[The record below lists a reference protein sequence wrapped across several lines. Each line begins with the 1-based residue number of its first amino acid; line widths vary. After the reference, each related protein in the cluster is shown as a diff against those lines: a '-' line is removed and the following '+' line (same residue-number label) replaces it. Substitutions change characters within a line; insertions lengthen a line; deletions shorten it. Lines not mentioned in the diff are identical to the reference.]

1 MILVEATP
9 EMSRAR
15 DRDTYGAWGG
25 PLPMAAYLQLEW
37 RLRHHAW
44 PRAAQ
49 ALWLLCA
56 DGGEVLASCET
67 YRMPS
72 RVGTGGPAPGHSYG
86 VASVYTEPHKRRR
99 GYVTELL
106 TRLAGHLA
114 SQDPRAQ
121 SMFLFS
127 DVALGVYQRS
137 GFVARPA
144 LNLAFAAMPG
154 DPGQGVDELLPEHR
168 AAQAL
173 AAMAPPEGPFAI
185 LPDPDQVDWHLE
197 RERIFNA
204 VMGRPRPPAC
214 GARLG
219 GACALWAAEYRTG
232 QLMILLLHAPG
243 PGEAEALLACA
254 RRTAHAAGLT
264 RAVLWKS
271 PEDGPWPEAQLEDRA
286 EHLDSVPMILPLD
299 ARVRAAD
306 WEWIPRVLWV

>member
-1 MILVEATP
+1 MILMEATP

-25 PLPMAAYLQLEW
+25 PLPMAAYLQFEW
-37 RLRHHAW
+37 RLRNHPWA
-44 PRAAQ
+44 RAAR

-56 DGGEVLASCET
+56 DDGEVLTSCET

-72 RVGTGGPAPGHSYG
+72 LRSDGPAMGHSYG
-86 VASVYTEPHKRRR
+86 VASVYTEPHKRRL

-114 SQDPRAQ
+114 SLDPSAQ
-121 SMFLFS
+121 AMFLFS

-173 AAMAPPEGPFAI
+173 AAIAPPGGPFAI
-185 LPDPDQVDWHLE
+185 LPDGDQIDWHLE
-197 RERIFNA
+197 RERIFAA
-204 VMGRPRPPAC
+204 VMGRSRPPAC

-219 GACALWAAEYRTG
+219 GATALWAAEYRTG
-232 QLMILLLHAPG
+232 QLMVLLLHAPG

-254 RRTAHAAGLT
+254 RRTAHAAGLA
-264 RAVLWKS
+264 RAVLWKT
-271 PEDGPWPEAQLEDRA
+271 PRDGPWPEAQPEDRA
-286 EHLDSVPMILPLD
+286 ERLDSVPMVLPLD
-299 ARVRAAD
+299 ARVRAVD

>member
-1 MILVEATP
+1 MILTEATP

-25 PLPMAAYLQLEW
+25 PLPMAAYLQFEW
-37 RLRHHAW
+37 RLRNHAW
-44 PRAAQ
+44 ARATR

-56 DGGEVLASCET
+56 DDGEVLTSCET

-72 RVGTGGPAPGHSYG
+72 LRSDGPVTGHSYG

-114 SQDPRAQ
+114 SLDPAAQ
-121 SMFLFS
+121 AMFLFS
-127 DVALGVYQRS
+127 DVAPGVYQRS

-154 DPGQGVDELLPEHR
+154 DPEQGVDELLPERR

-173 AAMAPPEGPFAI
+173 AAMAPPGGAFAI
-185 LPDPDQVDWHLE
+185 LPDPDQIDWHFE
-197 RERIFNA
+197 RERIFAA
-204 VMGRPRPPAC
+204 VMGRSRPPAC

-219 GACALWAAEYRTG
+219 GATALWAAEYRTG
-232 QLMILLLHAPG
+232 QLMVLLLHAPG

-254 RRTAHAAGLT
+254 RRTAHAAGLS
-264 RAVLWKS
+264 RAVLWKN
-271 PEDGPWPEAQLEDRA
+271 PRDGPWPEAQLEDRA
-286 EHLDSVPMILPLD
+286 ERLDSVPMILPLE

>member
-1 MILVEATP
+1 MILMEATP

-25 PLPMAAYLQLEW
+25 PLPMAAYLHLEW
-37 RLRHHAW
+37 RLRNHPW

-49 ALWLLCA
+49 TLWLLGA
-56 DGGEVLASCET
+56 EDGEVLASCET

-72 RVGTGGPAPGHSYG
+72 LRSDGPAPGHSYG

-99 GYVTELL
+99 GHVTELL

-114 SQDPRAQ
+114 SRDPLAQ
-121 SMFLFS
+121 ALFLYS
-127 DVALGVYQRS
+127 DVPLAVYLRS

-173 AAMAPPEGPFAI
+173 AAMAPPEGAFAI
-185 LPDPDQVDWHLE
+185 LPDADQVDWHLE
-197 RERIFNA
+197 RERIFA
-204 VMGRPRPPAC
+204 SVMGRSRPPAC

-219 GACALWAAEYRTG
+219 AACALWAAEYRTG
-232 QLMILLLHAPG
+232 QLMVLLLHAPG
-243 PGEAEALLACA
+243 PGEAEALLTCA

-264 RAVLWKS
+264 RAVLWKT
-271 PEDGPWPEAQLEDRA
+271 PRDGPWPEARLEDRA
-286 EHLDSVPMILPLD
+286 ERLDSVPMILPLD

>member
-1 MILVEATP
+1 MILTEATP

-25 PLPMAAYLQLEW
+25 PLPMAAYLQLEG
-37 RLRHHAW
+37 RLRDHAW
-44 PRAAQ
+44 PRAAL
-49 ALWLLCA
+49 ALWLLRA
-56 DGGEVLASCET
+56 DDGGVLASCET

-72 RVGTGGPAPGHSYG
+72 LRSDGPEGHSYG

-114 SQDPRAQ
+114 SQDPRAHA
-121 SMFLFS
+121 MFLFS
-127 DVALGVYQRS
+127 DVALRVYQRS

-154 DPGQGVDELLPEHR
+154 DPGQGVDELLPEQG
-168 AAQAL
+168 AARAL
-173 AAMAPPEGPFAI
+173 AAMAPPGGAFTI
-185 LPDPDQVDWHLE
+185 LPDAAQIDWHLE
-197 RERIFNA
+197 RERILSA
-204 VMGRPRPPAC
+204 VMGRCRPSAC

-219 GACALWAAEYRTG
+219 GATALWAAEDRTG
-232 QLMILLLHAPG
+232 QLMVLLLNAAG
-243 PGEAEALLACA
+243 QGEAEALLACA

-264 RAVLWKS
+264 RAVLWRT
-271 PEDGPWPEAQLEDRA
+271 PGDGPWPEAQAEDRA
-286 EHLDSVPMILPLD
+286 ERLDSVPMIRPLD
-299 ARVRAAD
+299 ARIRAAD